1 MNVQKDAV
9 VTIEYTLTDE
19 LGNVLDTSKGDEPL
33 TYLHGN
39 GNLIAGL
46 EAALEGKSAGE
57 TFKISLPPNQ
67 AYGEWQK
74 EKLVNVDRAQFQ
86 GVDELQ
92 VGMQFTASDGVNNHV
107 VTVAQI
113 EGNNVTV
120 DLNHP
125 LAGKTLNF
133 DVAIVDVRA
142 ATEEELLHGHVH
154 GAGGHHH

>member
-19 LGNVLDTSKGDEPL
+19 LGTVLDTSKGDEPL
-33 TYLHGN
+33 SYLHGN

-46 EAALEGKSAGE
+46 EAALEGKTAGE
-57 TFKISLPPNQ
+57 SLKVSIPPAQ

-74 EKLVNVDRAQFQ
+74 EKVISVDRGQFQ
-86 GVDELQ
+86 GVEELQ
-92 VGMQFTASDGVNNHV
+92 VGMQFTASDGVNDHL
-107 VTVAQI
+107 VTVTKI

-125 LAGKTLNF
+125 LAGRTLNF
-133 DVAIVDVRA
+133 DVSVLNVRA
-142 ATEEELLHGHVH
+142 ATEEELQHGHVH
-154 GAGGHHH
+154 GPGGHHQ